1 MKKTIAAIL
10 TVILALSGIMTAGA
24 DTVLNLFYESGMEL
38 LFETSNVTLTG
49 KAEFF
54 LDGERFKTAE
64 VLYIQ
69 DYDNSKFQLD
79 LYTPRR
85 DGAEGEDRHSG
96 YTVYANGEDIYVTEV
111 FYPGMYKTGSTGVQ
125 GTILRKT
132 VQMELMTEILRML
145 TEQAETLLGE
155 NAIQIIIDD
164 PGGME
169 LKISLNRDVPEA
181 VNAALNLFYQFIA
194 KRYFRTDYDQVSVRH
209 MIPMASYITV
219 AQGILGSTEQVSL
232 KKAEITA
239 KRDDAGRLEQVKGD
253 VSLMLTTGRDGTR
266 QLDISFSLDVSDF
279 DGSHVGL
286 FDPEKEGLK
295 LNR

>member
-132 VQMELMTEILRML
+132 VQMELVSLATEG
-145 TEQAETLLGE
+145 TAK
-155 NAIQIIIDD
+155 
-164 PGGME
+164 E
-169 LKISLNRDVPEA
+169 LKISLNRDVPET